1 MLTDCHPIELAPT
14 YYSVDFYIFRY
25 GTCMADQV
33 FDVDLLAFEN
43 GDSATRNAVVD
54 GVMQSLQTGFVYS
67 AHDISQDFLDDVYGK
82 LAEFFALSTE
92 EKSSAIADGT
102 NGQRGYT
109 GLLVETA
116 AISEIPDWKEMLNW
130 GKDIPHG
137 HPLKNRYPH
146 RFFDN
151 SFPEKL
157 VPGITDALETFHE
170 EVLRLQLRFLRIIAL
185 GLNCSESFFD
195 SFVPGGATLSRA
207 IHYPAMNLAPTES
220 HVWAE
225 EHGDINLI
233 TALPRST
240 AKGLQIKTEEGWIE
254 ALPPDGYLIM
264 NTGIMLEH
272 LSNGAIPTGIHRVV
286 ADPDQTGD
294 RLSIVQFCHPSPWT
308 ILSPLKSC
316 ITEDRP
322 QKYAP
327 ITAADRLD
335 QVLWEINLLE
345 NSRRIEES

>member
-1 MLTDCHPIELAPT
+1 MG
-14 YYSVDFYIFRY
+14 SK
-25 GTCMADQV
+25 V
-33 FDVDLLAFEN
+33 FDVDLLAFER
-43 GDSATRNAVVD
+43 GDQAARRAIVD
-54 GVMQSLQTGFVYS
+54 GVAKSLQTGFVYS
-67 AHDISQDFLDDVYGK
+67 AHDISQNFLDDVYGK
-82 LAEFFALSTE
+82 LSEFFALSIE
-92 EKSSAIADGT
+92 FKRSAVAEGT

-109 GLLVETA
+109 ELLVETA

-130 GKDIPHG
+130 GKNVPIG
-137 HPLKNRYPH
+137 HPLRNRYPH

-151 SFPEKL
+151 CFPEDL
-157 VPGITDALETFHE
+157 VPGITQTLENFHDQ
-170 EVLRLQLRFLRIIAL
+170 VLQVQLRFLRIIAL
-185 GLNCSESFFD
+185 GLGCDEGFFD

-207 IHYPAMNLAPTES
+207 IHYPEMELAPSQS

-240 AKGLQIKTEEGWIE
+240 ARGLQIKTEEGWID
-254 ALPPDGYLIM
+254 ASPPENYLII

-272 LSNGAIPTGIHRVV
+272 LSNGIVPTGIHRVV

-294 RLSIVQFCHPSPWT
+294 RLSIVQFCHPAPWT
-308 ILSPLKSC
+308 ILSPIPSC
-316 ITEDRP
+316 VTSERP
-322 QKYAP
+322 QKFAP

-345 NSRRIEES
+345 DSRRVEDT